1 MQKQVFIFVLFI
13 LEGLSTAFAGDILV
27 NLSQHRVPINESFSV
42 SFSSQQSIETQPDF
56 SPLQIDFEILSKT
69 QGINTSIINGKI
81 SQETNWSLEL
91 VGKRE
96 GALTIPSI
104 KFGSDTSPAQSVE
117 IIKAQAVKQ
126 DEAIFLEVTVD
137 PKTEVFEQTPL
148 IYSIRLYRA
157 VQIAQAGLSE
167 IKTNDPDALIERL
180 GNDIEYEHHGDN
192 GKHYIVFERKYT
204 VLPQHAG
211 ELIFAPIAFEGKVV
225 TGGHSFFDVQTQ
237 FKRMHSDQ
245 VKIAVKP
252 IPAPFKKSNWFAANQ
267 VTLAEE
273 WSTDPSKMILGEP
286 ITWTLTLQ
294 AEGCLGNQIPEIALD
309 LPENLTK
316 YLDKPDVST
325 QSSAKGFEGVKQ
337 IKVALI
343 ATKPGEIVLPELNI
357 PWWDLKN
364 SQARTVSLPART
376 LHIQNGT
383 IAMNG
388 SWNDQASTDAK
399 TQTLQSSAGD
409 QFETKQ
415 SLPWWVWCL
424 AGVNAAL
431 LIGAITFLAIR
442 IYARRLKPDSLSTIR
457 QQLRQACQNNDAK
470 QAQIWLLA
478 WAKIQYPQVLP
489 FNFIAIN
496 SRLSK
501 PLQEAIAELHQ
512 FLYGQKEHWSG
523 EALWQAFAG
532 FKPSPKSKAK
542 IKADST
548 EILQELYPRH

>member
-13 LEGLSTAFAGDILV
+13 LEGLSAAFAGDILV
-27 NLSQHRVPINESFSV
+27 NLSQHKVPINESFSV

-137 PKTEVFEQTPL
+137 PKTAVFEQTPL
-148 IYSIRLYRA
+148 VYSIRLYRA
-157 VQIAQAGLSE
+157 VQLAQAGLSE

-204 VLPQHAG
+204 VLPQRAG
-211 ELIFAPIAFEGKVV
+211 ELIFAPIAFEGKLV
-225 TGGHSFFDVQTQ
+225 TGGRSFFDVQTQ
-237 FKRMHSDQ
+237 FKRIHSDQ

-252 IPAPFKKSNWFAANQ
+252 IPAPFKKSNWFAANA

-357 PWWDLKN
+357 PWWDLKS
-364 SQARTVSLPART
+364 SQVRTVSLPART

-388 SWNDQASTDAK
+388 SWNDHASTD
-399 TQTLQSSAGD
+399 TQIQTLQSGAGD
-409 QFETKQ
+409 QLETKQ

-424 AGVNAAL
+424 AGVNVAL

-442 IYARRLKPDSLSTIR
+442 IYARRSKPDSLSTTR
-457 QQLRQACQNNDAK
+457 HQLRQACQKNDAK

-496 SRLSK
+496 SYLSK

-523 EALWQAFAG
+523 EVLWQAFAS
-532 FKPSPKSKAK
+532 FKPAQKSKTK
-542 IKADST
+542 IKAGSK